1 MLCVK
6 KYQIFEAHSKFK
18 WDINL
23 SKAFDSLGKRE
34 KTFEIRF
41 SFGVCL
47 VEPHDFYD
55 LFCHGCKRKISK
67 RKRTLVAIEPGTAD
81 EMYSGITTVI
91 WNILHY
97 QFSWRFLP
105 RIDQAGLKEIVMFY
119 ELEARTRV
127 KSCQNRKLNLK
138 SRFIHSCRTNLKE
151 DHNFNLTW
159 LLLFKNNDKNWYLM

>member
-1 MLCVK
+1 MLRVK
-6 KYQIFEAHSKFK
+6 SIKYLKLILQYCQTNNSKFNG
-18 WDINL
+18 DINL
-23 SKAFDSLGKRE
+23 SKAFDFLEKRE
-34 KTFEIRF
+34 KSFEIRF

-81 EMYSGITTVI
+81 EMCSSMTTVI

-105 RIDQAGLKEIVMFY
+105 RID
-119 ELEARTRV
+119 
-127 KSCQNRKLNLK
+127 
-138 SRFIHSCRTNLKE
+138 
-151 DHNFNLTW
+151 
-159 LLLFKNNDKNWYLM
+159 